1 MNEAFDRGEINEA
14 SLAATERLRAR
25 LMSAPAS
32 PPTAPRRSVMPW
44 AVTAALFAFA
54 AGLIANPWFEQA
66 VRGRL
71 PFAQA
76 AAGPDTRAL
85 EQRLALLEKRAPTAP
100 AVAAERLARA
110 EAQVESSTDQ
120 LQRDAQR
127 IDLLAGQL
135 ASLTARLAA
144 QEARD
149 AAVVTIV
156 QGAANRAE
164 AMLTVLLLRRALAD
178 GRPIDALLPAARRL
192 FDASDRDAIAALSA
206 LAARPVSR
214 AALARELGVLADNQS
229 DARPN
234 WWQALRTRLDDAM
247 SGGTSLGPVSAARAA
262 MARGDVVDAA
272 SRLRQAPALAR
283 NATVRGWLADAD
295 RLIAAE
301 AALAR
306 LEADATTPPPAP
318 AATAAT
324 IPPPA
329 PPATAS

>member
-25 LMSAPAS
+25 LMNTPAT
-32 PPTAPRRSVMPW
+32 PVAAPRRSVLPW
-44 AVTAALFAFA
+44 AVVAALFAFA

-71 PFAQA
+71 PFVQA
-76 AAGPDTRAL
+76 AAAPDTRAL
-85 EQRLALLEKRAPTAP
+85 EQRLARLEKRAPTAP
-100 AVAAERLARA
+100 MVAAERLARA

-120 LQRDAQR
+120 LQRDAER
-127 IDLLAGQL
+127 IDTLAGQVAGL
-135 ASLTARLAA
+135 AARLAA

-149 AAVVTIV
+149 AAAVATV

-192 FDASDRDAIAALSA
+192 FDASDGDAIAALSA

-214 AALARELGVLADNQS
+214 GALARDLGVLADSES
-229 DARPN
+229 DQRPN
-234 WWQALRTRLDDAM
+234 WWQMLRARLDDAL
-247 SGGTSLGPVSAARAA
+247 SGDTSLGPVSGARAA
-262 MARGDVVDAA
+262 MARGDVVQAA
-272 SRLRQAPALAR
+272 SRLRQSPALAR
-283 NATVRGWLADAD
+283 NATVRGWLANAD

-301 AALAR
+301 AALSR
-306 LEADATTPPPAP
+306 LEAAATTPP
-318 AATAAT
+318 TT
-324 IPPPA
+324 
-329 PPATAS
+329 PPATTS

>member
-25 LMSAPAS
+25 LMSTPAT
-32 PPTAPRRSVMPW
+32 PPPPPRRSVLPW

-71 PFAQA
+71 PFVQA
-76 AAGPDTRAL
+76 AAGADTRAL
-85 EQRLALLEKRAPTAP
+85 EQRLARLEKRAPTAP
-100 AVAAERLARA
+100 MVAAERLARA

-120 LQRDAQR
+120 LQRDAER
-127 IDLLAGQL
+127 IDTLAGQV
-135 ASLTARLAA
+135 AGLTARLAA

-149 AAVVTIV
+149 AAAVATV

-192 FDASDRDAIAALSA
+192 FDASDGDAIAALSA

-214 AALARELGVLADNQS
+214 AALARDLGVLADSES
-229 DARPN
+229 DQRPN
-234 WWQALRTRLDDAM
+234 WWQMLRSRLDDAM
-247 SGGTSLGPVSAARAA
+247 SGGTSQGPVAGARAA
-262 MARGDVVDAA
+262 MVRGDVVQAA
-272 SRLRQAPALAR
+272 SQLRQAPALAR
-283 NATVRGWLADAD
+283 NATVRGWLANAD

-301 AALAR
+301 AALSR
-306 LEADATTPPPAP
+306 LEAAATTPPTSP
-318 AATAAT
+318 TL
-324 IPPPA
+324 
-329 PPATAS
+329 PATAS